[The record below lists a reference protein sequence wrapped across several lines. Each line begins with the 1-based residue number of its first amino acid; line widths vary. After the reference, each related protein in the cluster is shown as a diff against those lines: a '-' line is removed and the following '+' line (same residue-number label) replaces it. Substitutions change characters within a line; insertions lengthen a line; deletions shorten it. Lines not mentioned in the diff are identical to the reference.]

1 MTKREP
7 MGDNAIRHSAIYT
20 RKSSEEGL
28 QQEFN
33 SLDAQREACEAYILS
48 QRHAGWRLLPEMY
61 DDGGISGGT
70 MARPALVRL
79 LDEVRAGRVNVIVV
93 YKVDRLTRSLA
104 DFAKIV
110 DVLDAH
116 GASFVSV
123 TQHFNTTS
131 SMGRLTLNVLL
142 SFAQFEREIAGERI
156 RDKIAAS
163 KKKGMWMG
171 GNVPLGYDVQDRKLV
186 INPAEAETVRHI
198 FKRYADLGSVSA
210 LQLELGLSAIV
221 SKRRKDAS
229 GRCAGG
235 KPFARGALYLLL
247 QNRIYLGEIVHKGSA
262 FQGDHQ
268 RIVDDD
274 LWRIVSERLKK
285 NSVERSEGK
294 ERRTRV
300 LAGLLYDSSG
310 NRMTPTH
317 AIKAGKQYHYYVSAP
332 LVRGRRAGA
341 PRGQRISADQID
353 AIVLDR
359 LRRLFESEIEVSQ
372 CLRPEPSAEE
382 LHLVLVAAK
391 RFCAGWLAKV
401 RCEQRQLVTGVL
413 EAVHVRD
420 STVEIWVRRSAVVA
434 VLTGCAE
441 SRTECDRLELKVEF
455 RSTNRGSCVHLM
467 QGPGTL
473 SAYASL
479 AALLG
484 KAFLAQ
490 AQFFS
495 GRYDSVQEMS
505 RATKQNNSEITS
517 MLRIAY
523 LSPEIVRLVLRGQ
536 QPDGLTAS
544 GLAELCKEL
553 PANWAAQRFSDEPI
567 RKFAD

>member
-7 MGDNAIRHSAIYT
+7 TGDTAIRHCAIYT

-48 QRHAGWRLLPEMY
+48 QRHAGWRLLPDMY

-110 DVLDAH
+110 DVLDAN

-186 INPAEAETVRHI
+186 INPVEAETVRHI
-198 FKRYADLGSVSA
+198 YKRYAELGSVSA
-210 LQLELGLSAIV
+210 LQLELNDAGIV

-235 KPFARGALYLLL
+235 KPHARGALYLLL

-262 FQGDHQ
+262 FQGEHQ
-268 RIVDDD
+268 RIIDDE
-274 LWRIVSERLKK
+274 LWRLVSERLQQ
-285 NSVERSEGK
+285 NSVKRSDSIKRDSGL
-294 ERRTRV
+294 

-317 AIKAGKQYHYYVSAP
+317 AIKAGKRYHYYVSAS

-341 PRGQRISADQID
+341 PRGQRIAAD
-353 AIVLDR
+353 AIEAVVLDR
-359 LRRLFESEIEVSQ
+359 VRALFDSDIEIFQ
-372 CLRPEPSAEE
+372 CLDPGVSTNLLVEVLGSA
-382 LHLVLVAAK
+382 K
-391 RFCAGWLAKV
+391 DICAGWQAKGHP
-401 RCEQRQLVTGVL
+401 EQRELLTGII
-413 EAVHVRD
+413 EAVHVHD
-420 STVEIWVRRSAVVA
+420 DGIEMWLRRSAIA
-434 VLTGCAE
+434 ALLTNSAQ
-441 SRTECDRLELKVEF
+441 SPNECDRLELKADF
-455 RSTNRGSCVHLM
+455 RSTSRGSCVRLVRDG
-467 QGPGTL
+467 QTKSRDARL
-473 SAYASL
+473 IRLL
-479 AALLG
+479 AE
-484 KAFLAQ
+484 AFAAQ
-490 AQFFS
+490 AQIIKGQYQS
-495 GRYDSVQEMS
+495 ILEMAQ
-505 RATKQNNSEITS
+505 ATGQSNGHLTS
-517 MLRIAY
+517 LIRIAY
-523 LSPEIVRLVLRGQ
+523 LSPDIVRLILQGGQLADMSASRLVVLSREF
-536 QPDGLTAS
+536 PSSWLD
-544 GLAELCKEL
+544 
-553 PANWAAQRFSDEPI
+553 QRALLRFD
-567 RKFAD
+567 